1 MATESGAANREKRNI
16 FVRIGLWFKAA
27 ALELRK
33 VTWPKFGEVIKKL
46 GIVLGV
52 VLFFFIVLFIMD
64 IVLGMG
70 HRALTA
76 QDEWW
81 VFWAAFGRDGF
92 FAGLLGF

>member
-1 MATESGAANREKRNI
+1 MATESGAANKEKKNI
-16 FVRIGLWFKAA
+16 FRRIGGWFKSA

-33 VTWPKFGEVIKKL
+33 VSWPKFPEVIKKL

-52 VLFFFIVLFIMD
+52 VAFFFIVLFVMD

-70 HRALTA
+70 HRALTG

-81 VFWAAFGRDGF
+81 AFWAALGRDGF
-92 FAGLLGF
+92 FGSLLGL